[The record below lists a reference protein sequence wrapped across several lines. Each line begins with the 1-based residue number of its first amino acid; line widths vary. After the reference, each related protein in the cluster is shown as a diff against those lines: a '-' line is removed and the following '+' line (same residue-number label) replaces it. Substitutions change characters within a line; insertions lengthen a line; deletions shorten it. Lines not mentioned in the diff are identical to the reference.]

1 MARGEFE
8 EEIREFEDILQKV
21 AGEIASGM
29 LSEKLPPS
37 ELLKKAENP
46 INRLTDLATNSQE
59 TMLVLK
65 PERTPTVK
73 SKYKN
78 FIQTLATFRGIL
90 LQNTTDPLANS
101 RLAFEQ
107 LKKALTDGADL
118 LFLMR
123 EARDTPSPL
132 ISVALAFKKAS
143 EAKGSVI
150 SIKASEEV
158 QPLIEYML
166 DRIDEF
172 SAVIISLEKKVN
184 EMKQIARELQEESL
198 KILATKASAQSM
210 KDAGKTEKK
219 QLSLSNFKAE
229 GKVGGNSHVND

>member
-1 MARGEFE
+1 LARGEFE

-37 ELLKKAENP
+37 ELLKKAENHV
-46 INRLTDLATNSQE
+46 NRLRDLATISQE

-65 PERTPTVK
+65 PERTSTVQ
-73 SKYKN
+73 SKHKN
-78 FIQTLATFRGIL
+78 LIQKLTTFGDIL
-90 LQNTTDPLANS
+90 LQNTTGPPVNS
-101 RLAFEQ
+101 RLALEQ

-123 EARDTPSPL
+123 EARDVPSPL
-132 ISVALAFKKAS
+132 ISAALASKN

-150 SIKASEEV
+150 SIKASEVV

-166 DRIDEF
+166 GRIDEF
-172 SAVIISLEKKVN
+172 NAIIMNLEKKVN
-184 EMKQIARELQEESL
+184 EMADCTR
-198 KILATKASAQSM
+198 ASRGEPENPRHQSIYP
-210 KDAGKTEKK
+210 KYERLGQNRKEASVT
-219 QLSLSNFKAE
+219 FKFQ
-229 GKVGGNSHVND
+229 S